1 MNGFE
6 MKQEGYATLAIIVQN
21 YIGSL
26 AILMLIMNHIEVLPK
41 ILLPWFRV
49 KRGLYPGG
57 PGPRSRGPNIKRG
70 AVPWRPHPRKRGSLF
85 VNNCTVNFN

>member
-41 ILLPWFRV
+41 ILLLTLVFLCCLSFNVAAMRKFPPKV
-49 KRGLYPGG
+49 VLNLLIIGLVI
-57 PGPRSRGPNIKRG
+57 NISIMIFFLIWMG
-70 AVPWRPHPRKRGSLF
+70 
-85 VNNCTVNFN
+85 T